1 MTTSFF
7 LGLDLGQTNDFTA
20 LAVIEQ
26 ALFPGDTECSYA
38 LRHLHRFPLGT
49 PYTAIVSAVAA
60 IAGRKALAGSPL
72 VVDQTGMGRPV
83 VDMLRR
89 AADRVVP
96 VTITSGRKVTQKA
109 DGSYR
114 VPKKELVTRLQ
125 VVLQSRRMQIA
136 RRLPEAATLVRELQ
150 AFQVRITEAAN
161 ETFGTWRQGQ
171 HDDLVLAVA
180 LACWWAERNP
190 ATGMGSGRGGS
201 LIDARAEGFL
211 P

>member
-1 MTTSFF
+1 MMTSYV

-20 LAVIEQ
+20 LAILGQ
-26 ALFPGDTECSYA
+26 AVLPGDTECTYA

-49 PYTAIVSAVAA
+49 PYTEIVSAVGA
-60 IAGRKALAGSPL
+60 IAGRKTLAGSPL
-72 VVDQTGMGRPV
+72 VVDQTGVGRPV

-89 AADRVVP
+89 AVGVVVP
-96 VTITSGRKVTQKA
+96 VTITGGRKVTQKA

-150 AFQVRITEAAN
+150 AFQIRITAAAN
-161 ETFGTWRQGQ
+161 ETFGTWRQGE

-180 LACWWAERNP
+180 LACWWAEWNP
-190 ATGMGSGRGGS
+190 AVGRENDCGS
-201 LIDARAEGFL
+201 LIDDAPEGVFL
-211 P
+211 A